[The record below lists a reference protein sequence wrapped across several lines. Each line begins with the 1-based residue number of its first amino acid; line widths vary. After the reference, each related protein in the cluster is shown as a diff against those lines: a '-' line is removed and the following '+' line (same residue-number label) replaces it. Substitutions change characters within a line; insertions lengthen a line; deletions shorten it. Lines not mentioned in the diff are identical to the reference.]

1 MRKPQKYVKDI
12 GFFFLILLLVLV
24 VLFSGLRILEST
36 VLSTVTGE
44 EVIETKTIYRGDKA
58 YFPRQDITT
67 ILLLGIDRYGPV
79 VDSETYNN
87 RGAAD
92 MVMVVILDHAG
103 EECRV
108 LQLNRDTMVTM
119 PVLGIGGRQA
129 GTYYGQLAL
138 AHTYGSGLADSC
150 ENTAQTVSDL
160 LYGITLDHYAAMNMD
175 AIPILNDAVGGVTV
189 TVTEDF
195 SAVDPTIQRGEM
207 TLMGQQSIH
216 FVRTRKNV
224 GDQLNLS
231 RIQRQKEYV
240 DGFVEAFTAA
250 RQKDSHLILDTY
262 EAVSDYLVTNLSA
275 NSLSGIIDRYSHY
288 PIVEVVSPEGENVM
302 GEEYFE
308 FYVNQQSLDDLILRL
323 FYTEK

>member
-92 MVMVVILDHAG
+92 MAMVVSLDHAG

-108 LQLNRDTMVTM
+108 LQLNREGIQSVSYRDTEHYQ
-119 PVLGIGGRQA
+119 I
-129 GTYYGQLAL
+129 
-138 AHTYGSGLADSC
+138 
-150 ENTAQTVSDL
+150 TAQFLSDPERML
-160 LYGITLDHYAAMNMD
+160 
-175 AIPILNDAVGGVTV
+175 
-189 TVTEDF
+189 
-195 SAVDPTIQRGEM
+195 R
-207 TLMGQQSIH
+207 
-216 FVRTRKNV
+216 
-224 GDQLNLS
+224 
-231 RIQRQKEYV
+231 
-240 DGFVEAFTAA
+240 
-250 RQKDSHLILDTY
+250 
-262 EAVSDYLVTNLSA
+262 YLF
-275 NSLSGIIDRYSHY
+275 
-288 PIVEVVSPEGENVM
+288 EE
-302 GEEYFE
+302 EEY
-308 FYVNQQSLDDLILRL
+308 D
-323 FYTEK
+323 